1 MNSIITK
8 IRQTITPEP
17 EQTVEMKAVYES
29 DKQEFL
35 TSIDELERIKNNSI
49 TCMDCGKEITVE
61 NIGVIKGGD
70 PVQYSCDELGCQY

>member
-1 MNSIITK
+1 MI
-8 IRQTITPEP
+8 
-17 EQTVEMKAVYES
+17 AVYVS
-29 DKQEFL
+29 DKVEFFP
-35 TSIDELERIKNNSI
+35 SIDVLERITNNSI